1 MRSAAT
7 LAAILVFGGGD
18 AFAADCPTPTPR
30 PTRTGTLVTIVVDFC
45 KPAPSPTPAPPP
57 APSAAPGAAPR
68 LRSGG
73 TTQAID
79 LYRDWQALTKSSGGV
94 SAAPTPAAAPQRA
107 AIPFVPEFFDLIDGP
122 ETKELKGVR
131 IDERDRVAI
140 ALRHFNFVNFGAEYT
155 IEKTVIEA
163 YVTLNTLW
171 SQALG
176 LGPTLRAASAGNV
189 PCPTDATFEQCVVDW
204 MWALVLTNRS
214 LERATG
220 LHKDRV
226 ALDDAMITTL
236 TTEADG
242 IRNLRAQLLRLQ
254 AETLT
259 RKPESM
265 QEIEWY
271 KQVQAAHDKLM
282 AQIDAFAV
290 LAELTRKGQI
300 KNVDKQA
307 AGTLVTVRITAK
319 NAVGNPAS
327 KVEIQYFVHS
337 RYPLTFHGGY
347 LYSSFKEVKF
357 EQVRTVAGADLF
369 AQVQQPSS
377 VSTYAAFLSYEIV
390 GTNTGRYKT
399 GVLATLG
406 TDFKDPGKRLFIG
419 GSVRLLSR
427 VFVGGGVVS
436 AKATEGVNPVVEQIG
451 SQLARE
457 LFGTLTTRREW
468 KPFFHVSFGVFN

>member
-1 MRSAAT
+1 MRSVVT
-7 LAAILVFGGGD
+7 LAAILLLGAGE
-18 AFAADCPTPTPR
+18 ARAACDPPVPA

-45 KPAPSPTPAPPP
+45 KPAPPAPATPAV
-57 APSAAPGAAPR
+57 SAAPGAAPR

-73 TTQAID
+73 TAQVID
-79 LYRDWQALTKSSGGV
+79 LHRDWEKLVKSPQGPG
-94 SAAPTPAAAPQRA
+94 AAAPGPAAPVERA
-107 AIPFVPEFFDLIDGP
+107 AIPFGPEFFDLLDGP
-122 ETKELKGVR
+122 QTKELKGVR
-131 IDERDRVAI
+131 IDERDNVAI
-140 ALRHFNFVNFGAEYT
+140 ALQHFNFVNFGAEYT

-176 LGPTLRAASAGNV
+176 LGRTFRAASPTA
-189 PCPTDATFEQCVVDW
+189 PCPADATFEQCVVDW

-214 LERATG
+214 LDHATG
-220 LHKDRV
+220 LNKNRV
-226 ALDDAMITTL
+226 ALDDAMIANL
-236 TTEADG
+236 TVEADG
-242 IRNLRAQLLRLQ
+242 IRNLRAQLLQLQ

-259 RKPESM
+259 RRPGSM

-271 KQVQAAHDKLM
+271 KQVQASHDKLVS
-282 AQIDAFAV
+282 QIDAFAV

-300 KNVDKQA
+300 KNLDKQD

-337 RYPLTFHGGY
+337 RYPVTFHAGY

-357 EQVRTVAGADLF
+357 DQVRTIAGADLF

-377 VSTYAAFLSYEIV
+377 VSTYGAFLSYQIV
-390 GTNTGRYKT
+390 GRNTGRYST

-406 TDFKDPGKRLFIG
+406 TDFKDPGKRLFVG
-419 GSVRLLSR
+419 GSVRFLSR

-436 AKATEGVNPVVEQIG
+436 ANSTEGVNPVVEQIG
-451 SQLARE
+451 NQLGARE
-457 LFGTLTTRREW
+457 LFSTLTTRRAW